1 MRRVV
6 RAHGIESGPVPSLV
20 GLWVDASAPEAWNG
34 LDRARRPAKI
44 GAIGVRISR
53 WVTMHGFALNLSTDL
68 ALFELIVPCGISQFG
83 VATVASLTGSSPAVR
98 DEAERALLELGTVF
112 DAETVA
118 MEDRSGGD
126 LDAARW

>member
-1 MRRVV
+1 
-6 RAHGIESGPVPSLV
+6 
-20 GLWVDASAPEAWNG
+20 
-34 LDRARRPAKI
+34 
-44 GAIGVRISR
+44 
-53 WVTMHGFALNLSTDL
+53 MHGFALNLSTDL